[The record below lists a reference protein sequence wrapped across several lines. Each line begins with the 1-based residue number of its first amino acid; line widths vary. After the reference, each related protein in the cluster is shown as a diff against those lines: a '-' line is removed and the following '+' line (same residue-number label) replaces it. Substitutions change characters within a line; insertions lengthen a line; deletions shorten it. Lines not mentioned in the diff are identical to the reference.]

1 MRGASNEGR
10 GPWRC
15 QLVPLRHSSPY
26 EEQNPGPWLCAS
38 EACAAGACAGMCVF
52 ITAVSMTK
60 LFACGG
66 GEQWRTCAKRD
77 YELRPVWN
85 SLPITH

>member
-15 QLVPLRHSSPY
+15 QLATPRHSSPY

-38 EACAAGACAGMCVF
+38 EACAAGAAPR
-52 ITAVSMTK
+52 TACQRTVPTYLELGPKADRVTSLAMKTVTPPLTSM
-60 LFACGG
+60 A
-66 GEQWRTCAKRD
+66 
-77 YELRPVWN
+77 
-85 SLPITH
+85 